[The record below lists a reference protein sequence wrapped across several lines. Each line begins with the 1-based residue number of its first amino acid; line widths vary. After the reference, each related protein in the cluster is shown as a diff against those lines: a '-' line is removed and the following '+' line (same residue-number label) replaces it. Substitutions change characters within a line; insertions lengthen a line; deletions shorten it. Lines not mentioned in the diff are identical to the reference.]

1 MTVVAWMV
9 LAASAGAARA
19 DFAFRKKKPPATDTS
34 ATEAAP
40 SGGAQKGELDN
51 SGANTAGG
59 AAGTEAAPAGGAAAD
74 DSTPKP
80 AVPQAEDT
88 DRPHDRSLLAKTPA
102 DAAVQK
108 QGRPQDE
115 GPPFYRKWQFWAVT
129 GAIVV
134 GAVAAVWGGS
144 KLVHEA
150 GGGDIRPCNMM
161 VFVTCQGQGR

>member
-9 LAASAGAARA
+9 VAANAGAAHA
-19 DFAFRKKKPPATDTS
+19 EVAFRKKKPPTTDST
-34 ATEAAP
+34 
-40 SGGAQKGELDN
+40 
-51 SGANTAGG
+51 
-59 AAGTEAAPAGGAAAD
+59 GTEAAPTGGDQKAAGDSAGAASGGAAAGGEAAPAED
-74 DSTPKP
+74 TTPKP
-80 AVPQAEDT
+80 AVPQAEDP
-88 DRPHDRSLLAKTPA
+88 DRPHDPSLLAKPRTGA
-102 DAAVQK
+102 DVTTEK

-115 GPPFYRKWQFWAVT
+115 GPPFYKKWQFWAIT

-150 GGGDIRPCNMM
+150 NGGDIRPCNMM

>member
-1 MTVVAWMV
+1 MV
-9 LAASAGAARA
+9 LAAAGGAARA
-19 DFAFRKKKPPATDTS
+19 DFAFRKKKPPATDS
-34 ATEAAP
+34 SSTEAAP
-40 SGGAQKGELDN
+40 SGGDQKAAGD
-51 SGANTAGG
+51 SAGAATAGA
-59 AAGTEAAPAGGAAAD
+59 AAGSEAAPAED
-74 DSTPKP
+74 TTPKA

-88 DRPHDRSLLAKTPA
+88 DRPHDRSLLAKPSA
-102 DAAVQK
+102 DVAAER

-115 GPPFYRKWQFWAVT
+115 GPAFYKKWQFWAVT

-150 GGGDIRPCNMM
+150 GGGDIRPCNTM